1 MKKHIL
7 TFCLSLLLCLTI
19 VSNSVYTVYASQV
32 SVTSL
37 IDWFEKGFNAF
48 ANASAKERLAM
59 LYTTL
64 SVSSGIVANP
74 KVDVNAK
81 LNAANAWQRSITGV
95 DFLNQSEDEQ
105 EELVKKIASHLEE
118 KGTKPNSKGDLNI
131 SGATKAEIKNT
142 FNTYIQDNKDVL
154 YYTVHIPSIK
164 QLYPSNVDYVYVYNQ
179 IKQIVD
185 EFGLV
190 QICGFQP
197 SYVRFYDI
205 PDDLSNYFSILHSR
219 NKYNSGDLNMYRISS
234 YLYSCKTETYAKYDF
249 YGINFDDDKTII
261 SDIKNNYSSLTHDS
275 FGVLYPNF
283 LDVSQAIYGDTYR
296 LSSNFMVAPDDLY
309 IKVYTSLANYQNSLA
324 GKVQRKYYYT
334 SNYYIDN
341 YSDSSITSE
350 QFANLLDK
358 IDSIASVLANEE
370 RENNYDEDALTRR
383 LDALI
388 NAIWSS
394 TGDISDDTGTL
405 VEQNNKALKWYEKI
419 YNKLCDIKGSLADDS
434 ISEPWNKEVTN
445 LVKNTDNDATMNNF
459 FTSLSLTFSPVGE
472 SMKTKFP
479 FSMPWDVY
487 AVIVLLCAEPQTPK
501 YTLPFKFDTFGIDT
515 ELVVDCSHLSFL
527 ATVSRTMLTLLY
539 ILGLIRLTT
548 KIIGRGDD

>member
-105 EELVKKIASHLEE
+105 KELVKKIASHLEE
-118 KGTKPNSKGDLNI
+118 KGTKPNSKGELNI
-131 SGATKAEIKNT
+131 SGSTKAEIKNT
-142 FNTYIQDNKDVL
+142 FNTYIQDNNDVL
-154 YYTVHIPSIK
+154 YYTVHIPSID
-164 QLYPSNVDYVYVYNQ
+164 QLYPSNVGTVYMYNQ
-179 IKQIVD
+179 IKQAVK

-190 QICGFQP
+190 CVTDVIYTSSPKVTFLDFGSNDSFFLFYNKQISATGAELFGCT
-197 SYVRFYDI
+197 V
-205 PDDLSNYFSILHSR
+205 
-219 NKYNSGDLNMYRISS
+219 YNV
-234 YLYSCKTETYAKYDF
+234 KTESRKNCTF
-249 YGINFDDDKTII
+249 YTIRFDDDHSLVT
-261 SDIKNNYSSLTHDS
+261 DIKNNFSSTGTSSS
-275 FGVLYPNF
+275 FILYPNYIDYF
-283 LDVSQAIYGDTYR
+283 QDTFENTKAFPTT
-296 LSSNFMVAPDDLY
+296 SFFVADKDMY
-309 IKVYTSLANYQNSLA
+309 IKIYTTIANYQNSLA

-334 SNYYIDN
+334 SNYYVNN
-341 YSDSSITSE
+341 YEDSCITSE
-350 QFANLLDK
+350 QFATLLDK
-358 IDSIASVLANEE
+358 IDSIASTVANEE

-548 KIIGRGDD
+548 KIIGKGE

>member
-7 TFCLSLLLCLTI
+7 IFCLSLLLCLTI

-118 KGTKPNSKGDLNI
+118 KGTKPNSKGELNI
-131 SGATKAEIKNT
+131 SGSTKAEVRNT
-142 FNTYIQDNKDVL
+142 FNTYIQDSKEVL
-154 YYTVHIPSIK
+154 YYTVHIASIN
-164 QLYPSNVDYVYVYNQ
+164 QIYPSNVGTSYRYNQLKQAVKEFDTVAFKFDNYGMAFYDLDSIWDSSFLLLHSVYNVNPMSYLDADVYS
-179 IKQIVD
+179 ISK
-185 EFGLV
+185 ESLV
-190 QICGFQP
+190 YP
-197 SYVRFYDI
+197 R
-205 PDDLSNYFSILHSR
+205 
-219 NKYNSGDLNMYRISS
+219 MYRI
-234 YLYSCKTETYAKYDF
+234 D
-249 YGINFDDDKTII
+249 FDDDNSII
-261 SDIKNNYSSLTHDS
+261 SDIKNNASSSGYNTARFDINIIDALQAHDS
-275 FGVLYPNF
+275 TKTFTTYSTYV
-283 LDVSQAIYGDTYR
+283 VSSEDKY
-296 LSSNFMVAPDDLY
+296 V
-309 IKVYTSLANYQNSLA
+309 KVYTSLANYQNSLA
-324 GKVQRKYYYT
+324 GKIQRKYYYT
-334 SNYYIDN
+334 SNYYVNN
-341 YSDSSITSE
+341 YDDSSISSE
-350 QFANLLDK
+350 QFATLLNK
-358 IDSIASVLANEE
+358 IDSIVSVLANEE
-370 RENNYDEDALTRR
+370 HENNYDEDALTRR

-405 VEQNNKALKWYEKI
+405 VDQNNKALKWYEKI
-419 YNKLCDIKGSLADDS
+419 YNKLCDIKGSLADDT

-487 AVIVLLCAEPQTPK
+487 AVIVLLCAEPQIPK

-515 ELVVDCSHLSFL
+515 ELVIDCSHLSFL

-548 KIIGRGDD
+548 KIIGKGDV